1 MLLSRYLGNKA
12 ALLDDILE
20 LTATR
25 CAPGDRVLDIFAGSL
40 AVSMAYKTAGYSV
53 SANDANG
60 LSAAFGRAFLE
71 PTSIPEFPLDS
82 LVSARRAAM
91 LRTEAQAQLRALV
104 GQPGYAFLDID
115 SDRLRY
121 RDLLATLRHL
131 QLVEDDEI
139 PPPYCRTDFFD
150 AYCPEGRSSAFTS
163 SRGSTGRRRF
173 LTAENAHRLDL
184 ILGQLRA
191 WRTAAL
197 LPEAAHWLCVSVA
210 CHALEK
216 VANTQ
221 GTYHD
226 FPRETWD
233 SRAFKPLTLQPPPLD
248 GVLGGPGGHVVG
260 HEDSVDFVTHAGHHR
275 LMYVDPPYNFRQYT
289 AYYFLPNLVC
299 RYPDLED
306 PEAYFGQ
313 LAYVRGQN
321 PDDDFTSDFCSA
333 GKFIP
338 AMRALISQADVD
350 SVLVSY
356 FTGKNHWSNFDSG
369 RDDTGLAELSTL
381 LSNDLFV
388 AGSLTVREVP
398 RKNYASYGGYRARDV
413 HELLL
418 LADIKR

>member
-12 ALLDDILE
+12 ALLDAILDM
-20 LTATR
+20 TAKR
-25 CAPGDRVLDIFAGSL
+25 CMTGDRVLDIFAGSL
-40 AVSMAYKTAGYSV
+40 AVSMAYKAAGYSV
-53 SANDANG
+53 TANDVNG
-60 LSAAFGRAFLE
+60 LSAAFGRAYLE
-71 PTSIPEFPLDS
+71 PTSIAEFPLDS
-82 LVSARRAAM
+82 LVSKRRAAV
-91 LRTEAQAQLRALV
+91 LRMEAQAQLRSLV
-104 GQPGYAFLDID
+104 GRPGFEFLDGEA
-115 SDRLRY
+115 DRIRY
-121 RDLLATLRHL
+121 RDLVATLRHL

-139 PPPYCRTDFFD
+139 AGPYCRTDFFD
-150 AYCPEGRSSAFTS
+150 AYCPEGRYSAFKS

-184 ILGQLRA
+184 ILSQLRA
-191 WRTAAL
+191 WRAAAL
-197 LPEAAHWLCVSVA
+197 LPEAAHWLCLSVT

-226 FPRETWD
+226 FPRDIWD
-233 SRAFKPLTLQPPPLD
+233 SRAFKPLTLQPPALD
-248 GVLGGPGGHVVG
+248 GVLGGAGGHLIG
-260 HEDSVDFVTHAGHHR
+260 NEDSSTFVSHAGHHR

-289 AYYFLPNLVC
+289 AYYFLPNVVC

-306 PEAYFGQ
+306 PETYFAQ

-321 PDDDFTSDFCSA
+321 PDDDFSSDFCSA

-338 AMRALISQADVD
+338 AMRSLLAQADVD

-356 FTGKNHWSNFDSG
+356 FTGKNHWSSFDSG
-369 RDDTGLAELSTL
+369 RDDTGLKELSTL
-381 LSNDLFV
+381 LTSELFV
-388 AGSLTVREVP
+388 ADSLFVREVQ

-418 LADIKR
+418 LADVKR